1 MLAAG
6 ARLVDTFLGRERTLS
21 RAEQALQ
28 AALHTAAKDTLVRYS
43 FTISI
48 FMVSSLGAAPTP
60 VQEHCLTLTYIH
72 TALAWP

>member
-21 RAEQALQ
+21 KLYW

-72 TALAWP
+72 TALARP